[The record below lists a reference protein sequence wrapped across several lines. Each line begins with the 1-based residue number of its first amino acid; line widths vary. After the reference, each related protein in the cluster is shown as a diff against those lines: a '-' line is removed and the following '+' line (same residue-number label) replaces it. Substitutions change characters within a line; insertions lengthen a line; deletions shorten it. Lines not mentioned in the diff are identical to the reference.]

1 MWLSILINSDI
12 SHSKYLHKSS
22 KYLNDIDDVSPFIIL
37 FRFLLV
43 IFIFWHSQYLDL
55 FCFLDVEI
63 VILIIKMQVCFFGG
77 VMQVHLL
84 GEMAFVQFLFRNRK
98 INIKNFTN
106 TQFKKIK
113 ATKLT

>member
-1 MWLSILINSDI
+1 MLSILINSEI

-22 KYLNDIDDVSPFIIL
+22 KYLNEIEDVSPFISL

-43 IFIFWHSQYLDL
+43 ILIFWHSQYLDL
-55 FCFLDVEI
+55 FCFFGCGNCYFNYQDAG
-63 VILIIKMQVCFFGG
+63 MFFWG

-106 TQFKKIK
+106 
-113 ATKLT
+113 